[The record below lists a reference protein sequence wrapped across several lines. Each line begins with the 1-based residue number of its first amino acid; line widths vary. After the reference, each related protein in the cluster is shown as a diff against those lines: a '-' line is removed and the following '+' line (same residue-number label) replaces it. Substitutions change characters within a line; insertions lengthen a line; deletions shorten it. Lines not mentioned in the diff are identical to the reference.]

1 MGEPAVTCPDRSPT
15 APGQHYVPASGP
27 RLHYD
32 AIRSKAAHLGLTAKE
47 LDTAL
52 GVRLDTLEEDRDQR
66 GVSLTVLDR
75 LRRILDMPLDDL
87 VIDGDPTNVRLPPD
101 SGCGEADDAGCVLA
115 LLVIHDGLGIA
126 DFLARSGWSRRR
138 LDQALTVL
146 ARQLE
151 PTALRVV
158 ATDDRLTV
166 LIRTAVLP
174 DDLRAAFT
182 DQRVRRVPLGP
193 HEAVELVKLVRNKV
207 LEPFPDSI
215 GLHEESTNAY
225 TVDPTGMLARQR
237 IAIHRTG
244 PTHRG
249 TGVNELEV
257 HPDVMFALGLA
268 ARPASTE
275 PPPRPDSS
283 TAA

>member
-1 MGEPAVTCPDRSPT
+1 MGEPPVTRPGRT
-15 APGQHYVPASGP
+15 AAAPGQHRVPASGP

-52 GVRLDTLEEDRDQR
+52 GVRLGTLEEDPDQR
-66 GVSLTVLDR
+66 GVSLIVLDR
-75 LRRILDMPLDDL
+75 LRRLLDMPLDDL
-87 VIDGDPTNVRLPPD
+87 VIYGGPADIRPPPG
-101 SGCGEADDAGCVLA
+101 SGCGEAEDAGCVLA

-146 ARQLE
+146 GHQLE
-151 PTALRVV
+151 ATALRVV

-174 DDLRAAFT
+174 DDLRTAFT
-182 DQRVRRVPLGP
+182 DQRMRRIPMGP

-207 LEPFPDSI
+207 LEPFPDSL

-225 TVDPTGMLARQR
+225 TVDPSGMLARQR
-237 IAIHRTG
+237 IAIHRTS
-244 PTHRG
+244 PTLQRS
-249 TGVNELEV
+249 TAANTLEI

-268 ARPASTE
+268 DRPAPTQ
-275 PPPRPDSS
+275 PPPRPNS
-283 TAA
+283 

>member
-1 MGEPAVTCPDRSPT
+1 MTRPDRSPT
-15 APGQHYVPASGP
+15 APGQHRVPASGP

-87 VIDGDPTNVRLPPD
+87 VINGDPTNVRPPPD

-146 ARQLE
+146 ADQLE
-151 PTALRVV
+151 PTSLRVV

-174 DDLRAAFT
+174 DDLRAAFN
-182 DQRVRRVPLGP
+182 DQRMRRIPMGPHERP

-207 LEPFPDSI
+207 LEPFPDSL

-225 TVDPTGMLARQR
+225 TTDPTGILARQR
-237 IAIHRTG
+237 IAIHRTS
-244 PTHRG
+244 PTLQRS
-249 TGVNELEV
+249 TAANTLEI

-268 ARPASTE
+268 DRPAPTQ
-275 PPPRPDSS
+275 PPPRPNS
-283 TAA
+283 

>member
-1 MGEPAVTCPDRSPT
+1 
-15 APGQHYVPASGP
+15 
-27 RLHYD
+27 
-32 AIRSKAAHLGLTAKE
+32 
-47 LDTAL
+47 
-52 GVRLDTLEEDRDQR
+52 
-66 GVSLTVLDR
+66 LDR

-182 DQRVRRVPLGP
+182 DQRVR
-193 HEAVELVKLVRNKV
+193 
-207 LEPFPDSI
+207 
-215 GLHEESTNAY
+215 
-225 TVDPTGMLARQR
+225 
-237 IAIHRTG
+237 
-244 PTHRG
+244 
-249 TGVNELEV
+249 
-257 HPDVMFALGLA
+257 
-268 ARPASTE
+268 
-275 PPPRPDSS
+275 
-283 TAA
+283 